1 MATNVTSLLRNRPRS
16 FKFWVPRCGCGFA
29 MLAIASAQCVRTL
42 FLKSLPV
49 SLHARL
55 GSSKLQLLCLSQPR
69 PGWYQSRADQLYLGT
84 NRIRLGSLGG
94 NRHDY
99 RNCSY
104 GTAR

>member
-55 GSSKLQLLCLSQPR
+55 GSSKLQLVPIACGPTLPR
-69 PGWYQSRADQLYLGT
+69 YEQNPPWFTRRESP
-84 NRIRLGSLGG
+84 
-94 NRHDY
+94 
-99 RNCSY
+99 
-104 GTAR
+104 